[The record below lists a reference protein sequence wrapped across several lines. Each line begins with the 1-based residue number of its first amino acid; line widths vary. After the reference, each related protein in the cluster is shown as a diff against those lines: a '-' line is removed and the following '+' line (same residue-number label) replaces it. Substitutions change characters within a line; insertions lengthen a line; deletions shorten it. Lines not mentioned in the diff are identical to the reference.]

1 MTALWSL
8 LLAFQ
13 EPAQPEPRGP
23 GGGFFLVQMALIF
36 AIIYFLMIRPK
47 VKQER
52 QHRER
57 VSQLQKGDEVVTAG
71 GIIGEVIHLRDDRVT
86 VKSGE
91 SRFIVLRERIAS
103 IPSKEA
109 KPQER
114 RA

>member
-1 MTALWSL
+1 VTAPWSL

-13 EPAQPEPRGP
+13 QAQPASRGP

-52 QHRER
+52 EHRER

-91 SRFIVLRERIAS
+91 SRFVVLRDRIAS
-103 IPSKEA
+103 IPSKEP
-109 KPQER
+109 KRQER